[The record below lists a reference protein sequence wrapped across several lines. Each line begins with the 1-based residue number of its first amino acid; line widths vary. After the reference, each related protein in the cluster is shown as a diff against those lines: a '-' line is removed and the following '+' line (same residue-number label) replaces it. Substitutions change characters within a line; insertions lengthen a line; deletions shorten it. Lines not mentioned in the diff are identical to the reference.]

1 MTVPTQPA
9 PPAATARPA
18 AAPAAPFVPGATSTV
33 PPASVPL
40 GFLAA
45 AGVGLCAFG
54 LAVWF
59 AADRVVTTPTHTGA
73 VSAVHVGMLAFL
85 TTAVLG
91 AVHQFTPVVGRR
103 PLRSVVAARVTLV
116 GMVATAW
123 LLPTGFA
130 HGPES
135 LVAAGGTIGA
145 ATVLLAAWNLSGPLS
160 ARDGGVPLAG
170 LRLSVGFLV
179 VTVAFGVVYAFDRQT
194 GWFPLLPH
202 RVLAHAHLG
211 LLGWLGLTYVSVA
224 EKLWPMFLLAHRPRA
239 RAGAWAVGLL
249 AAGVPVLATGLLFA
263 VPAVAWPGGLAVA
276 AGLGC
281 HLASLVGVV
290 RHRRRPLELLHAFL
304 FASAA
309 FLVAAMAL
317 GAAAAVAAVEPTTR
331 TRLVA
336 AEIAALAAWL
346 GLAVIGHAHKIVPFI
361 AYTALRARGVTTG
374 PTGRPLLFGD
384 LFHHGAA
391 RLTLLVAATGFA
403 STVAGILAASPATVA
418 VGGAAIAVAGVVVT
432 ANLATGPRRAARA
445 RPDRPEEVPMTN
457 PAPPTEHH
465 DPPHRDTRTGEG
477 AAS

>member
-1 MTVPTQPA
+1 
-9 PPAATARPA
+9 
-18 AAPAAPFVPGATSTV
+18 
-33 PPASVPL
+33 
-40 GFLAA
+40 
-45 AGVGLCAFG
+45 
-54 LAVWF
+54 
-59 AADRVVTTPTHTGA
+59 
-73 VSAVHVGMLAFL
+73 
-85 TTAVLG
+85 
-91 AVHQFTPVVGRR
+91 
-103 PLRSVVAARVTLV
+103 
-116 GMVATAW
+116 
-123 LLPTGFA
+123 
-130 HGPES
+130 
-135 LVAAGGTIGA
+135 
-145 ATVLLAAWNLSGPLS
+145 
-160 ARDGGVPLAG
+160 
-170 LRLSVGFLV
+170 
-179 VTVAFGVVYAFDRQT
+179 
-194 GWFPLLPH
+194 
-202 RVLAHAHLG
+202 
-211 LLGWLGLTYVSVA
+211 
-224 EKLWPMFLLAHRPRA
+224 
-239 RAGAWAVGLL
+239 
-249 AAGVPVLATGLLFA
+249 
-263 VPAVAWPGGLAVA
+263 PAVAWPGGLAVA

>member
-1 MTVPTQPA
+1 
-9 PPAATARPA
+9 
-18 AAPAAPFVPGATSTV
+18 VPGAGATV

-45 AGVGLCAFG
+45 AGVGLSAFG

-59 AADRVVTTPTHTGA
+59 AADRIVTAPTHPGA

-91 AVHQFTPVVGRR
+91 AVHQFTPVVARR
-103 PLRSVVAARVTLV
+103 PLRSVVAARATLV

-123 LLPTGFA
+123 LLPSGFA

-135 LVAAGGTIGA
+135 LVAAGGVTGA
-145 ATVLLAAWNLSGPLS
+145 ATVLVAAWNLSGPLA

-249 AAGVPVLATGLLFA
+249 AVGVPVLAAGLLLA
-263 VPAVAWPGGLAVA
+263 APAVAWLGGLAVA
-276 AGLGC
+276 SGLGC
-281 HLASLVGVV
+281 HLTSLAGVV
-290 RHRRRPLELLHAFL
+290 HHRRRPLELLHWFL
-304 FASAA
+304 FSSAA
-309 FLVAAMAL
+309 FLVAAIAL
-317 GAAAAVAAVEPTTR
+317 GATAALAAVEPAER
-331 TRLVA
+331 ARLVA
-336 AEIAALAAWL
+336 AEVAALAAWL
-346 GLAVIGHAHKIVPFI
+346 GFAVIGHAHKIVPFI

-374 PTGRPLLFGD
+374 PSGRPLLFGD

-391 RLTLLVAATGFA
+391 RLTLVAAAAGFA
-403 STVAGILAASPATVA
+403 TTVAGILAESPATVA
-418 VGGAAIAVAGVVVT
+418 AGGAAVALAGALVT
-432 ANLATGPRRAARA
+432 ANLASGPRRAARVHDTTIPR
-445 RPDRPEEVPMTN
+445 RP
-457 PAPPTEHH
+457 
-465 DPPHRDTRTGEG
+465 
-477 AAS
+477 S